1 MAKWIAR
8 TGLLVVVVAIA
19 ALMAVPAA
27 STAVNAVS
35 LNTGAL
41 APAPIASPAP
51 VATAA
56 APVSHVASGPAAAAE
71 ARALSTLQANHVPMS
86 HVFLPN
92 FGAKVATQGGVVAP
106 LYTGSPAPMGLGD
119 FGIQQS
125 GSSNVGTVTYTSS
138 IAGAATLDAV
148 NPLYV
153 TSSAPDEFTIQL
165 NTVLT
170 NVDILGNTNYDFWI
184 QNVPVYAADSG
195 TLSFENNIW
204 NFSSPATFMGY
215 NAIYSG
221 NGFVYGGEVY
231 IASGP
236 TYTNVHTPFTV
247 EVYNNASI
255 MNDRPTVFF
264 NYTITESNGTRIS
277 GSYDQVEFNSTGTVP
292 PTAPAPMPVFQID
305 GQTVDPTGF
314 LLNDA
319 EIMLGGPG
327 GGSTTTL
334 FNIAGS
340 MGLWLLPNGT
350 STYKTV
356 PSAYDFG
363 TDTGETSEGIAE
375 WAPTGANP
383 EAMLGSGPS
392 ILYGLWGVLGSHRGA
407 ETISV
412 NLAPTNAFVFANV
425 GRHFN
430 QSTAAWAPTP
440 VSGPATYVLS
450 PNFYSFQFLLSEY
463 KPVIRHVAMGSWASL
478 TVSLSSDP
486 ALGDYT
492 PLWAE
497 SNSQLAAISAP
508 GGAGTV
514 SNPYDL
520 FNSPGTVS
528 TLFGELNDYLFP
540 VFPGIYLINTNAY
553 VNAIGMPQ
561 FDLTYLLS
569 QANNIRDAQFGAP
582 PSDDLNFELYNASNV
597 SIVGSSDI
605 SGWFYNALSFGD
617 PASIYLWNS
626 TNDLIAQNTFY
637 VESNGITT
645 SGGGEN
651 TIWGNTFIPTTVAA
665 PDPYSVLNAGTTVGL
680 NSFEGNDLIFN
691 NAFYTPITATLF
703 PENFYNGAF
712 EPFVDTWNV
721 HPQPAATVF
730 VVNGWSLSGSILGL
744 GWVGGNY
751 WANYGTQSDP
761 YGVLPY
767 NNGGYIWTGGDYAP
781 LHTQK
786 FYRIT
791 FTESGLPT
799 GTAWSLTIDGV
810 TLSSTTPTIVFV
822 EPSGTYS
829 WVVNPVAGYLPGH
842 HGGAVTVS
850 TADIAITIH
859 FT

>member
-1 MAKWIAR
+1 
-8 TGLLVVVVAIA
+8 
-19 ALMAVPAA
+19 
-27 STAVNAVS
+27 
-35 LNTGAL
+35 
-41 APAPIASPAP
+41 
-51 VATAA
+51 
-56 APVSHVASGPAAAAE
+56 
-71 ARALSTLQANHVPMS
+71 
-86 HVFLPN
+86 
-92 FGAKVATQGGVVAP
+92 
-106 LYTGSPAPMGLGD
+106 
-119 FGIQQS
+119 
-125 GSSNVGTVTYTSS
+125 
-138 IAGAATLDAV
+138 
-148 NPLYV
+148 
-153 TSSAPDEFTIQL
+153 
-165 NTVLT
+165 
-170 NVDILGNTNYDFWI
+170 
-184 QNVPVYAADSG
+184 
-195 TLSFENNIW
+195 
-204 NFSSPATFMGY
+204 
-215 NAIYSG
+215 
-221 NGFVYGGEVY
+221 
-231 IASGP
+231 
-236 TYTNVHTPFTV
+236 
-247 EVYNNASI
+247 
-255 MNDRPTVFF
+255 
-264 NYTITESNGTRIS
+264 
-277 GSYDQVEFNSTGTVP
+277 
-292 PTAPAPMPVFQID
+292 
-305 GQTVDPTGF
+305 
-314 LLNDA
+314 
-319 EIMLGGPG
+319 
-327 GGSTTTL
+327 
-334 FNIAGS
+334 
-340 MGLWLLPNGT
+340 
-350 STYKTV
+350 
-356 PSAYDFG
+356 
-363 TDTGETSEGIAE
+363 
-375 WAPTGANP
+375 
-383 EAMLGSGPS
+383 
-392 ILYGLWGVLGSHRGA
+392 
-407 ETISV
+407 
-412 NLAPTNAFVFANV
+412 
-425 GRHFN
+425 
-430 QSTAAWAPTP
+430 
-440 VSGPATYVLS
+440 
-450 PNFYSFQFLLSEY
+450 
-463 KPVIRHVAMGSWASL
+463 
-478 TVSLSSDP
+478 
-486 ALGDYT
+486 
-492 PLWAE
+492 
-497 SNSQLAAISAP
+497 
-508 GGAGTV
+508 
-514 SNPYDL
+514 
-520 FNSPGTVS
+520 VS

-799 GTAWSLTIDGV
+799 GTGWSLTIDGV